1 MMKKYIVLV
10 LFFLVSSV
18 AHTQIMLPAY
28 QGVFK
33 KIPIPPIVT
42 SGLLLNLDA
51 SNVASYSGTG
61 VNWYDLSGNN
71 RHGFVRGTP
80 KFGSTFNGYL
90 ETGANQTAN
99 YIQLPESAPQNLT
112 NGFIFSIDWWCTMK
126 DTSGGRYQQSMVNSI
141 GSNIFIIGKDATSF
155 SIYQTT
161 LVSGTAP
168 TYTVNVPQHLAVISD
183 GTYQYFYK
191 NGVLT
196 STWSAAW
203 GDMKT
208 VTGYIMDQEQD
219 ASKGNFD
226 PIQNTYGWWHLTR
239 MYNKVLTAGEVYQN
253 YNAQKN
259 RFGL

>member
-1 MMKKYIVLV
+1 MKIYIFIS
-10 LFFLVSSV
+10 FFFTISSMVS
-18 AHTQIMLPAY
+18 AQIMLPSY

-33 KIPIPPIVT
+33 KIPIPNIVT
-42 SGLLLNLDA
+42 SGLLLNLDV
-51 SNVASYSGTG
+51 SNVGSYSGTG
-61 VNWYDLSGNN
+61 ANWYDLSGNN

-80 KFGSTFNGYL
+80 RFGTTFNGYL

-112 NGFIFSIDWWCTMK
+112 NGFIFSIDWWSTMK
-126 DTSGGRYQQSMVNSI
+126 DTSATRYQQSMVNSI
-141 GSNIFIIGKDATSF
+141 GANIFIIGKDATSF
-155 SIYQTT
+155 SIYWAT

-191 NGVLT
+191 NGALT

-203 GDMKT
+203 GDMTT

-219 ASKGNFD
+219 APKGSFD
-226 PIQNTYGWWHLTR
+226 ATQNTYGWWHLTR
-239 MYNKVLTAGEVYQN
+239 MYNKVLTASEVLQN